1 MSVAA
6 FPLNEGRPNDTNFY
20 VPVATED
27 FFEKYWKP
35 AAEVLGLIWIPLF
48 QFGLDITAEDM
59 GSINTELDAIQEW
72 GSNYMSSGDPKEHL
86 LTRTNLL
93 QTKLN
98 TIFAAQKD
106 IRIYIG

>member
-6 FPLNEGRPNDTNFY
+6 FVINECDANNTNFY
-20 VPVATED
+20 VPIATEE

-35 AAEVLGLIWIPLF
+35 AAEELGLIWIPLF

-59 GSINTELDAIQEW
+59 ESVNTELDALQEW
-72 GSNYMSSGDPKEHL
+72 TGKYMSGDPKEHL
-86 LTRTNLL
+86 LTRANLL

-106 IRIYIG
+106 IRICIG